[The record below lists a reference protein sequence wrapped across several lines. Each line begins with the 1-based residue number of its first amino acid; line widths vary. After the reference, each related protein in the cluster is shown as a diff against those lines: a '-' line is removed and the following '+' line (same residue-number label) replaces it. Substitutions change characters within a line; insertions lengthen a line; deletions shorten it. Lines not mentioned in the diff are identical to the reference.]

1 MKDYNTSSDLNNV
14 IDTTMEKIKTL
25 MKTNTIVGDPLYIGN
40 VSIIPISK
48 VSVGFVVGG
57 GEYSDK
63 SDRRVANHY
72 PMTGGTGGGMSISP
86 VGFLI
91 NSDGDIKYVDVED
104 KTAYQATLNII
115 NKLSELVPS
124 ILKKVGMSDKGDK
137 NGNQK

>member
-25 MKTNTIVGDPLYIGN
+25 VETNTVVGDPIYIGSI
-40 VSIIPISK
+40 SIIPVSK

-63 SDRRVANHY
+63 STRRVANHY

-91 NSDGDIKYVDVED
+91 NTDGDIKYVDVED
-104 KTAYQATLNII
+104 KSAYQATLNLI
-115 NKLSELVPS
+115 NKLTGLIPS
-124 ILKKVGMSDKGDK
+124 FIKNGNTTKKGDK
-137 NGNQK
+137 NETK